1 MGSAWGGA
9 GMRAIPANRMAVVSD
24 APPTGGR
31 AAVRAAILSYLSK
44 HPSASDTAAGICSWW
59 LPEEGLRGSV
69 DVVAEVLEQLVAQE
83 LLRRVRL
90 PEGTV
95 IYRSEGGRSGTGPRG
110 R

>member
-1 MGSAWGGA
+1 MSSAWGRA
-9 GMRAIPANRMAVVSD
+9 GMRASPANRTAEVSD

-44 HPSASDTAAGICSWW
+44 HPRAADTAAGICSWW
-59 LPEEGLRGSV
+59 LPEEGVTGSV
-69 DVVAEVLEQLVAQE
+69 DVVEEVLEQLVE
-83 LLRRVRL
+83 EEMLRRVRL

-95 IYRSEGGRSGTGPRG
+95 IYRSEGERPGTGFRG